1 MRLVIPYLYSIALSL
16 NNVVS
21 RNFFERTLAVAL
33 SRTWLKWLGLQLFLS
48 LLLSKYPKII
58 THCLS
63 YRNQVNWFCMYLLS
77 LHSDSTRLEPKNP
90 SLTRW
95 SPSPWCCRQI
105 LSVHATQ
112 NTVTFFRSDVLYTSD
127 RVSGTRVTHVFVM
140 WWFTWCDIVTF
151 MWQS

>member
-63 YRNQVNWFCMYLLS
+63 YRNQVYFFLQKNKNKCLKFQNS
-77 LHSDSTRLEPKNP
+77 LRLKRCENLRTSRLKSKFTGSYKKKECNY
-90 SLTRW
+90 
-95 SPSPWCCRQI
+95 
-105 LSVHATQ
+105 
-112 NTVTFFRSDVLYTSD
+112 TFFQ
-127 RVSGTRVTHVFVM
+127 H
-140 WWFTWCDIVTF
+140 
-151 MWQS
+151 